1 MYRCFS
7 GLSLYWKR
15 EAHGIAIGGR
25 DILTPLHLPFWI
37 NNDLL
42 LSPQARRLL
51 DLATVKANG
60 LAAFL
65 LQCIQELPVPLAL
78 PFEGIYVF
86 FSVIRKGKEDFQI
99 HGEEKKHQHET
110 CQLESHLLTV
120 QTSLRLSVSFY
131 G

>member
-1 MYRCFS
+1 M
-7 GLSLYWKR
+7 
-15 EAHGIAIGGR
+15 
-25 DILTPLHLPFWI
+25 
-37 NNDLL
+37 

-65 LQCIQELPVPLAL
+65 LQCIQELPVPLPL

-99 HGEEKKHQHET
+99 RGEEQKHQHET
-110 CQLESHLLTV
+110 CQLKSHLLAV
-120 QTSLRLSVSFY
+120 QTSVKLSVSF
-131 G
+131 